1 LIKTLET
8 YGFMM
13 AHNGMMLDKLLDRKA
28 QQVSQVQQV
37 LEPQAL
43 PEPLAQLEQPVLL
56 DHKAKLVPQASQV
69 MWVPLVRQAYR
80 AKLVPQ
86 VHQVYKD
93 S

>member
-28 QQVSQVQQV
+28 QLVSQVQQV

-56 DHKAKLVPQASQV
+56 DHKAKLE
-69 MWVPLVRQAYR
+69 PLVYR
-80 AKLVPQ
+80 V
-86 VHQVYKD
+86 V
-93 S
+93 